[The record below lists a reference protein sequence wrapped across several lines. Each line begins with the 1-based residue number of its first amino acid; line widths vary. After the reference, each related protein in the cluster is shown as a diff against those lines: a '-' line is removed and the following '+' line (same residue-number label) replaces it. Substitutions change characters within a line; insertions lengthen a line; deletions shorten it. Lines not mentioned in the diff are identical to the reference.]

1 MGKLSK
7 SEANDYK
14 INNIIRLFVYLTFIV
29 VGAILYTKS
38 YLKASTIQNF
48 LGVLFIA
55 AGVVFVYI
63 SSKEKNLKL
72 SNYDVIFGILMSLS
86 GLLLIINP
94 GNMTNNLTFYFG
106 TFLISSGLQKLFLSI
121 KLFKIKDE
129 TKILTLVTSLTIIA
143 FGVIV
148 MLNVLKTMT
157 LTQISGIF
165 SLFYG
170 VLQFSNTVLLNNKEK
185 EFIKNK

>member
-1 MGKLSK
+1 MSKLTK

-14 INNIIRLFVYLTFIV
+14 VNNIIRLFVYLTFIV
-29 VGAILYTKS
+29 VGSILYVKS
-38 YLKASTIQNF
+38 YIKATTIQNF

-63 SSKEKNLKL
+63 SSKEKKLKL
-72 SNYDVIFGILMSLS
+72 SNYDVIFGVLMSLS

-94 GNMTNNLTFYFG
+94 GNMINNLTFYFG
-106 TFLISSGLQKLFLSI
+106 TFLISSGLQKVLLAV

-129 TKILTLVTSLTIIA
+129 TKILTLITGVSIVA
-143 FGVIV
+143 FGILV
-148 MLNVLKTMT
+148 MLNVFKTMT
-157 LTQISGIF
+157 LTQISGLF

-185 EFIKNK
+185 EFIKNN